1 MSRDL
6 SRDVK
11 SVKKKSPN
19 FFCKKCDYMALQ
31 KSHYDK
37 HLSSKKHQ
45 KNCQK
50 VLKNCQK
57 VLKKSVKRVVN
68 FECMVC
74 EKKYSTRQG
83 LWYHRNKNTKCTSNK
98 MSTGGK
104 SVKKKK
110 IMVSEKMDEN
120 DETNSELE
128 ILKNEILE
136 LKQLKEEKGDNDN
149 ELMKTLIEVIKT
161 NQEQNNHVL
170 MEIAKNANTINYNN
184 CGNKNLTVN
193 VYLEEHC
200 KNAMNL
206 TDFVQN
212 LTVSIEDL
220 LYTKE
225 HGYIKG
231 ISNLLTKQLNDLN
244 PTERPIHCSDKKRLQ
259 FYIKDEDTWTKDD
272 NHEKIDRTIHDIK
285 IKQIKGLAVWEKEN
299 PNYMKDEQLLHQ
311 WQTLI
316 HEIMGDEN
324 ESKQKKDNREIKKQ
338 LGEKFTLKKAMQLE
352 DKDD

>member
-11 SVKKKSPN
+11 SVKKKSNN
-19 FFCKKCDYMALQ
+19 FYCKDCDYLAYQ

-57 VLKKSVKRVVN
+57 VLKKSVKKEKK

-74 EKKYSTRQG
+74 KKKYSTRQG
-83 LWYHRNKNTKCTSNK
+83 LWYHRAKNEQCNYEKNT
-98 MSTGGK
+98 TGGK

-110 IMVSEKMDEN
+110 IMQSEINSKFVKDE
-120 DETNSELE
+120 DEL
-128 ILKNEILE
+128 IFLKNEIIE
-136 LKQLKEEKGDNDN
+136 LKKKEEDG
-149 ELMKTLIEVIKT
+149 ELIKALIEVMKS
-161 NQEQNNHVL
+161 NQEKDKAL
-170 MEIAKNANTINYNN
+170 MELAKNANTTNFNN
-184 CGNKNLTVN
+184 CNNKNLTVN
-193 VYLEEHC
+193 VYLNEHC

-206 TDFVQN
+206 TDFVEN

-220 LYTKE
+220 LYTKN

-231 ISNLLTKQLNDLN
+231 VSNLLTKQLNDLN

-259 FYIKDEDTWTKDD
+259 FYVKDKDTWEKDD
-272 NHEKIDRTIHDIK
+272 DHKKLDKTIHDIK
-285 IKQIKGLAVWEKEN
+285 IKQIKSLGIWEKEN
-299 PNYMKDEQLLHQ
+299 PNYMKDEKLLHE
-311 WQTLI
+311 WQKLI
-316 HEIMGDEN
+316 HEIMGNEN
-324 ESKQKKDNREIKKQ
+324 EMKQKKAVAEIKKE
-338 LGEKFTLKKAMQLE
+338 LGATFTLKKAMKLE

>member
-259 FYIKDEDTWTKDD
+259 FYIKDEGKWEKDTS
-272 NHEKIDRTIHDIK
+272 KIDKSILDVQHAQIKKMYDWELVNPGWKENSKLVDEWQQIVHGITGSGIDFKKSKKVIKRDLSTKIDIK
-285 IKQIKGLAVWEKEN
+285 EQIKK
-299 PNYMKDEQLLHQ
+299 
-311 WQTLI
+311 
-316 HEIMGDEN
+316 
-324 ESKQKKDNREIKKQ
+324 
-338 LGEKFTLKKAMQLE
+338 
-352 DKDD
+352 